1 MTATTDGSAEGA
13 GAGSESTPGAVP
25 PGPAGRTAGL
35 AAGPPAPPPVPPVP
49 VRPGRAGPRADYAP
63 PGVPGLLGR
72 PSRPGAGRTT
82 SRDTVRDPGR
92 DTARDAV
99 RDTARD
105 AVRDTAWDA
114 VRDTAWDAAR
124 ATADLRRPPDGTRP
138 VVYEAAA
145 RATRNLLDRQDPEG
159 WWKGDLETNV
169 TMDAEDLLLR
179 QFLGIRDEATTRA
192 AALFIRG
199 EQREDGT
206 WATFHGGPPELSAT
220 IEAYVALRLAGDAP
234 DAPHMS
240 RASAWI
246 RAHGGIAAARV
257 FTRIWLALF
266 GWWNWEHLPEL
277 PPELVFLPPWVP
289 LNIYDF
295 GCWARQ
301 TIVPLTVVSALRP
314 VRPAPFALDELHAD
328 ARTPHPARRLAPLT
342 SWDGAFQRMDKAL
355 HVYRRFAP
363 RRLRKAAMATAGRW
377 IVERQENDG
386 CWGGIQPPA
395 VYSVIALHLLGYD
408 LGHPVMRAGLE
419 SLERF
424 AVWRADGA
432 RMIEACQSPVWDT
445 CLAAIALADAGLR
458 PDHPALV
465 RAADWMLGEEI
476 VRTGDWAVRRPGLA
490 PGGWAFEFHNDTYPD
505 IDDTAE
511 VVLALRRIKHP
522 DPARVEGAIARGVSW
537 NLGMQSRNGAWGA
550 FDADNTSPLP
560 NKLPFCDFGEVIDP
574 PSADVT
580 AHVVEMLAFEGRA
593 KDARTRRG
601 IDWLFAEQ
609 EAFGGWFGRWGTNY
623 VYGTGSVVPAL
634 VAAGIAPGHPAI
646 RRAVRWLE
654 SVQNEDGGWGED
666 QRSYKDP
673 SWAGKGASTPS
684 QTAWALMALLSAG
697 EREGKA
703 VERGIAHLV
712 ETQKE
717 DGTWDEPYFTGT
729 GFPWDFSINYHLY
742 RQVFPL
748 TALGRYLYGEPFA
761 PAGAHPAAAGEA

>member
-1 MTATTDGSAEGA
+1 MTATTDGA
-13 GAGSESTPGAVP
+13 GTPGAEP
-25 PGPAGRTAGL
+25 DDHTPAPGPAPPRVWGAVRIHPGEPAG
-35 AAGPPAPPPVPPVP
+35 AAPPRPAAAEPDGPPDA
-49 VRPGRAGPRADYAP
+49 VR
-63 PGVPGLLGR
+63 GVPG
-72 PSRPGAGRTT
+72 AQ
-82 SRDTVRDPGR
+82 
-92 DTARDAV
+92 
-99 RDTARD
+99 
-105 AVRDTAWDA
+105 
-114 VRDTAWDAAR
+114 
-124 ATADLRRPPDGTRP
+124 
-138 VVYEAAA
+138 EAAA
-145 RATRNLLDRQDPEG
+145 RATRHLLARQDAAG

-179 QFLGIRDEATTRA
+179 QFLGIRDEATTQA
-192 AALFIRG
+192 AARFIRG
-199 EQREDGT
+199 EQAADGT

-220 IEAYVALRLAGDAP
+220 VEAYVALRLAGDAP
-234 DAPHMS
+234 DAPHMA

-266 GWWNWEHLPEL
+266 GWWSWDQLPEL

-301 TIVPLTVVSALRP
+301 TIVPLTVVSAKRP
-314 VRPAPFALDELHAD
+314 VRPAPFALDELHTD
-328 ARTPHPARRLAPLT
+328 ARNPYPAVRPAPLA
-342 SWDGAFQRMDKAL
+342 SWDGVFQRMDRAL

-363 RRLRKAAMATAGRW
+363 RRLRKAAMNTAARW
-377 IVERQENDG
+377 IIERQENDG

-419 SLERF
+419 SLDRF
-424 AVWRADGA
+424 AVWRDGPPGPDGRPGGPV

-445 CLAAIALADAGLR
+445 CLAAIALADAGLP

-511 VVLALRRIKHP
+511 VVLALRRIRHP
-522 DPARVEGAIARGVSW
+522 DPARVEAAIARGVSW
-537 NLGMQSRNGAWGA
+537 NLGMQSANGAWGA
-550 FDADNTSPLP
+550 FDADNTSPFP
-560 NKLPFCDFGEVIDP
+560 NRLPFCDFGEVIDP

-580 AHVVEMLAFEGRA
+580 AHVVEMLAVEGRA
-593 KDARTRRG
+593 ADPRTRRG
-601 IDWLFAEQ
+601 IAWLLAEQ
-609 EAFGGWFGRWGTNY
+609 EPTGAWFGRWGTNY

-634 VAAGIAPGHPAI
+634 TAAGFDTAHPAI

-673 SWAGKGASTPS
+673 AWAGKGASTPS

-697 EREGKA
+697 ERNGEA
-703 VERGIAHLV
+703 VERGIAYLV
-712 ETQKE
+712 AAQQE
-717 DGTWDEPYFTGT
+717 DGSWDEPYFTGT

-761 PAGAHPAAAGEA
+761 AGEDR

>member
-1 MTATTDGSAEGA
+1 MTATTDGA
-13 GAGSESTPGAVP
+13 GTPGAEP
-25 PGPAGRTAGL
+25 DDHTPAPGPGGPGVWGAVRIHPGEPAGAAQPRPAAAEPDGL
-35 AAGPPAPPPVPPVP
+35 PEA
-49 VRPGRAGPRADYAP
+49 VR
-63 PGVPGLLGR
+63 GVPG
-72 PSRPGAGRTT
+72 AQ
-82 SRDTVRDPGR
+82 
-92 DTARDAV
+92 
-99 RDTARD
+99 
-105 AVRDTAWDA
+105 
-114 VRDTAWDAAR
+114 
-124 ATADLRRPPDGTRP
+124 
-138 VVYEAAA
+138 EAAA
-145 RATRNLLDRQDPEG
+145 RATRHLLARQDAAG

-179 QFLGIRDEATTRA
+179 QFLGIRDEATTQA
-192 AALFIRG
+192 AARFIRG
-199 EQREDGT
+199 EQAADGT

-220 IEAYVALRLAGDAP
+220 VEAYVALRLAGDAP
-234 DAPHMS
+234 DAPHMA

-266 GWWNWEHLPEL
+266 GWWSWDQLPEL

-301 TIVPLTVVSALRP
+301 TIVPLTVVSAKRP
-314 VRPAPFALDELHAD
+314 VRPAPFALDELHTD
-328 ARTPHPARRLAPLT
+328 ARNPYPAVRPAPLA
-342 SWDGAFQRMDKAL
+342 SWDGVFQRMDRAL

-363 RRLRKAAMATAGRW
+363 RRLRKAAMNTAARW
-377 IVERQENDG
+377 IIERQENDG

-419 SLERF
+419 SLDRF
-424 AVWRADGA
+424 AVWREDGPGPDGRPGGPV

-445 CLAAIALADAGLR
+445 CLAAIALADAGLP

-476 VRTGDWAVRRPGLA
+476 VRSGDWAVRRPGLA

-511 VVLALRRIKHP
+511 VVLALRRIRHP
-522 DPARVEGAIARGVSW
+522 DPARVEAAIARGVSW
-537 NLGMQSRNGAWGA
+537 NLGMQSGNGAWGA
-550 FDADNTSPLP
+550 FDADNTSPFP
-560 NKLPFCDFGEVIDP
+560 NRLPFCDFGEVIDP

-580 AHVVEMLAFEGRA
+580 AHVVEMLAVEGKA
-593 KDARTRRG
+593 ADPRTRRG
-601 IDWLFAEQ
+601 IAWLLAEQ
-609 EAFGGWFGRWGTNY
+609 EPTGAWFGRWGTNY

-634 VAAGIAPGHPAI
+634 TAAGFDTAHPAI

-673 SWAGKGASTPS
+673 AWAGKGASTPS

-697 EREGKA
+697 ERNGKA
-703 VERGIAHLV
+703 VERGIAYLV
-712 ETQKE
+712 AAQQE
-717 DGTWDEPYFTGT
+717 DGSWDEPYFTGT

-761 PAGAHPAAAGEA
+761 PGEAR